1 MNDTDIEYEYVKLAD
16 KKNQGTIVR
25 CNGRLQYKYDKDRGW
40 VRSGI
45 FMRYVFE
52 ESPEYNMYEEITEE
66 EAMKLIS
73 AM

>member
-1 MNDTDIEYEYVKLAD
+1 MY
-16 KKNQGTIVR
+16 GTIVK
-25 CNGRLQYKYDKDRGW
+25 CKGRLQYKYDKDRRW

-52 ESPEYNMYEEITEE
+52 ESPLYEQYEEITEE

-73 AM
+73 EM

>member
-1 MNDTDIEYEYVKLAD
+1 MNEKFNPPVLDNNMYGTLVKR
-16 KKNQGTIVR
+16 K
-25 CNGRLQYKYDKDRGW
+25 GRLQHKYDKDRGW

-52 ESPEYNMYEEITEE
+52 ESPLYEQYEEITEE

-73 AM
+73 EM